1 MTCPKCKS
9 HEFQPTTLGI
19 DKLEQNILQLLKER
33 DIKIFNIQSEEKEEI
48 IQKTISNFL
57 NNKNGILVGTS
68 IILRPQIKN
77 IENIAILNIDN
88 LFYIPNYNT
97 EEKALNLL

>member
-1 MTCPKCKS
+1 
-9 HEFQPTTLGI
+9 
-19 DKLEQNILQLLKER
+19 QLLKER